1 MSQQNI
7 DVVKTAYEAFGRG
20 DIPGVVAT
28 FDPNVEWIS
37 PAGSYRLG
45 GVHKGPEAIVNNF
58 FMVLGE
64 MWDELKVTPRE
75 YIDAGDRV
83 FVLGNATGKG
93 KATGKTVD
101 SPYIHMLNLKDGKV
115 VRFEEFEDTA
125 SINKVIQPVAS
136 AVA

>member
-1 MSQQNI
+1 MSQQNV

-20 DIPGVVAT
+20 DIAAVVAT
-28 FDPNVEWIS
+28 FDPSIEWIS
-37 PAGSYRLG
+37 QAGGYRLG

-64 MWDELKVTPRE
+64 LWDELVVTPRE
-75 YIDAGDRV
+75 YIDAGERV

-101 SPYIHMLNLKDGKV
+101 SPFVHIFNMMDGKV
-115 VRFEEFEDTA
+115 TRFEEFGDTA
-125 SINKVIQPVAS
+125 TFNQAVQPVTSTIA
-136 AVA
+136 

>member
-1 MSQQNI
+1 MSQQNVDI
-7 DVVKTAYEAFGRG
+7 VKTAYEAFGRG

-28 FDPNVEWIS
+28 FDPSIEWIS

-64 MWDELKVTPRE
+64 MWDELDVTPRE

-93 KATGKTVD
+93 KATGKTVE
-101 SPYIHMLNLKDGKV
+101 SPYIHMFNMKDGKV
-115 VRFEEFEDTA
+115 TRFEEFEDTA
-125 SINKVIQPVAS
+125 TINKAIQPVTS